1 MAKQYYE
8 PHSDIKNIFDKA
20 IQLTGLN
27 HKIGIGVLSDNDL
40 KVIAEVKKGNPIY
53 QYRTKIDVDIVI
65 NESIFEGI
73 PAELQPMVAEE
84 ILCPISVNPESGS
97 VIISKPDFTTFKGFI
112 KKYSVE
118 QVELMR
124 EVVQSLFDKK
134 EEEERKRKDATNK
147 IKMNKK

>member
-8 PHSDIKNIFDKA
+8 PHSDIKDIFDKV
-20 IQLTGLN
+20 IQTTGLN
-27 HKIGIGVLSDNDL
+27 HKIGIGLLSDNDL
-40 KVIAEVKKGNPIY
+40 GVIAEVKKGNPVY
-53 QYRTKIDVDIVI
+53 YYRTKIDVDIII

-73 PAELQPMVAEE
+73 PLELQPLVAEE

-97 VIISKPDFTTFKGFI
+97 ATISKPDFATFSGFI

-124 EVVQSLFDKK
+124 EVIKSLFDKK
-134 EEEERKRKDATNK
+134 AEEERKRKDASTK